1 MNQSDFVR
9 LISLYRDAH
18 VSFSYDRVKN
28 TLQLITISFED
39 ECGENYCEI
48 IADWHTRSTTI
59 LRSSALEPDEL
70 LQVSYVMKLLVNF
83 LYKGVVDDGSKEM
96 E

>member
-18 VSFSYDRVKN
+18 VSFSYDRVKK

-39 ECGENYCEI
+39 ECDENYCEI
-48 IADWHTRSTTI
+48 IDRKSTR
-59 LRSSALEPDEL
+59 LNSSHQD
-70 LQVSYVMKLLVNF
+70 
-83 LYKGVVDDGSKEM
+83 
-96 E
+96 